1 LVLGSRI
8 YYICTM
14 LKDIKVENNANVG
27 VAIVKELNDS
37 LVIIWNV
44 FVVNLGD
51 DKIVNV
57 FITCKGFGLI
67 NGEEKETSLMR
78 YFLDD
83 IDPQTAIKVEPINP
97 DLFELNN
104 EYFVVF
110 YQNGNMIDKKLTFK
124 ENTITEDNLVQVPV
138 LNCLGVLLT

>member
-1 LVLGSRI
+1 
-8 YYICTM
+8 M

-37 LVIIWNV
+37 LEMIWNV

-124 ENTITEDNLVQVPV
+124 ENTITEGNLVQVPV
-138 LNCLGVLLT
+138 LNCLGVLLMGVDIVLTFWGY

>member
-1 LVLGSRI
+1 MRI
-8 YYICTM
+8 YYICKM

-37 LVIIWNV
+37 LEMIWNV

-57 FITCKGFGLI
+57 FITCKGYGLI

>member
-8 YYICTM
+8 SYICTM

-37 LVIIWNV
+37 LEMIWNV

-124 ENTITEDNLVQVPV
+124 ENTITEGNLVQVPV

>member
-1 LVLGSRI
+1 
-8 YYICTM
+8 M
-14 LKDIKVENNANVG
+14 FKDIKVENNANVG
-27 VAIVKELNDS
+27 VAIVKELNND
-37 LVIIWNV
+37 LEVVWNV

-57 FITCKGFGLI
+57 FITCKGYGLI

-124 ENTITEDNLVQVPV
+124 ENTITEVNLVQVPV

>member
-1 LVLGSRI
+1 MRI
-8 YYICTM
+8 YYICKM
-14 LKDIKVENNANVG
+14 LKDIKVENNASVG

-37 LVIIWNV
+37 LEMIWNV

-57 FITCKGFGLI
+57 FITCKGYGLI

>member
-1 LVLGSRI
+1 
-8 YYICTM
+8 M

-27 VAIVKELNDS
+27 VAIVKELNND
-37 LVIIWNV
+37 LEVVWNV

-57 FITCKGFGLI
+57 FITCKGYGLI

-124 ENTITEDNLVQVPV
+124 ENTITEVNLVQVPV

>member
-1 LVLGSRI
+1 MVLGSRI
-8 YYICTM
+8 SYICTM

-37 LVIIWNV
+37 LEMIWNV

-124 ENTITEDNLVQVPV
+124 ENTITEGNLVQVPV

>member
-1 LVLGSRI
+1 
-8 YYICTM
+8 M

-37 LVIIWNV
+37 LEMIWNV

-124 ENTITEDNLVQVPV
+124 ENTITEGNLVQVPV

>member
-1 LVLGSRI
+1 
-8 YYICTM
+8 M
-14 LKDIKVENNANVG
+14 LKDIKVENNASVG

-37 LVIIWNV
+37 LEMIWNV

-57 FITCKGFGLI
+57 FITCKGYGLI

-138 LNCLGVLLT
+138 LNCFGVLLT

>member
-1 LVLGSRI
+1 
-8 YYICTM
+8 M
-14 LKDIKVENNANVG
+14 LKDIKVEKNANVG

-37 LVIIWNV
+37 LEMIWNV

-57 FITCKGFGLI
+57 FITCKGYGLI

-124 ENTITEDNLVQVPV
+124 ENTITEVNLVQVPV